1 MYLEVHALMGICVAA
16 DHSILLFPRHADRAE
31 KVGEGSGQQNPD
43 PFSDLVCSRY
53 TAYEHE

>member
-16 DHSILLFPRHADRAE
+16 DHSILFFLRHADRAE